1 MSGLLE
7 PEYKEIVVGSVE
19 VRDTFKVP
27 DVGIIAGAY
36 VKEGEVNRNDYVR
49 LLRNGVVIH
58 EGDISSLKRFEN
70 DVREVKE
77 GYECGIGIENY
88 NDIKVEDILEI
99 YRYKEIER
107 SL

>member
-7 PEYKEIVVGSVE
+7 PEYKEIVVGRVE

-49 LLRNGVVIH
+49 LIRNGVVKH
-58 EGDISSLKRFEN
+58 EGNISSLKRFED

-77 GYECGIGIENY
+77 GYECGIGIEDY
-88 NDIKVEDILEI
+88 NDVKVDDILEI